1 MSKSKS
7 EFDDM
12 FDQMLEAQCEQMAK
26 DKAEAEAGK
35 EDVEKV
41 RENTTTML
49 KRFLAYIKSIRFFN
63 KCKSMSVKHNVKYK
77 IIKNH
82 FIGTML
88 EKIAD
93 ILHLTIT
100 ITIEI
105 ITGVVDFIYSIINKV
120 IYFCKDIC
128 IRLITLLTF
137 NCGNYNVDDEITEA

>member
-1 MSKSKS
+1 MPKSKS
-7 EFDDM
+7 EFDKM
-12 FDQMLEAQCEQMAK
+12 FDDMLEAQCEQMAK
-26 DKAEAEAGK
+26 DKAEAEAESG
-35 EDVEKV
+35 VEEA

-49 KRFLAYIKSIRFFN
+49 KRFLAYIRSIRFFN

-77 IIKNH
+77 VIKNY
-82 FIGTML
+82 FIRTML

-100 ITIEI
+100 ITAEI
-105 ITGVVDFIYSIINKV
+105 VSGVVEFIYSIINKV

-137 NCGNYNVDDEITEA
+137 NCGSYNVDDEITES